1 MSLSEDAKHFYE
13 KELRQ
18 DLERTH
24 RDQYVAIEPS
34 SRSHYLG
41 ATSVEAAM
49 AAKQAHPDR
58 KSFLIRIGHD
68 AAFHMG
74 ASSNRLVM

>member
-1 MSLSEDAKHFYE
+1 MSLSKDAKQLYE
-13 KELRQ
+13 TELRQ

-24 RDQYVAIEPS
+24 RDQYVAIEPC
-34 SRSHYLG
+34 SRSYYLG
-41 ATSVEAAM
+41 ATSIEAAM
-49 AAKQAHPDR
+49 AAKQAHPNH

-74 ASSNRLVM
+74 ATSK